1 MRLSHLISTSFLSK
15 TKTVLFIISV
25 LAICGTVTELLGGIW
40 DASTHALRAPE
51 KFWTIQ
57 HVTIYA
63 GVGMIVSSSIL
74 GMIILLLNSENKI
87 LFKGIKIILL
97 GSILQLVGGY
107 ADSISH
113 EIYGVDGLVTP
124 SHLTIEMGLFL
135 SALGSFMTLCQVDKR
150 NTRKAMTVAIIT
162 VLLSASWICFNLILL
177 FTSVVL
183 CIPVYDLFSSGCA
196 VL

>member
-1 MRLSHLISTSFLSK
+1 MRLSNLISTSFLSK
-15 TKTVLFIISV
+15 TKTILFVISI
-25 LAICGTVTELLGGIW
+25 LTICGTGTELLGGIW

-51 KFWTIQ
+51 KFWTTQ

-63 GVGMIVSSSIL
+63 GIGMIVSSSVL
-74 GMIILLLNSENKI
+74 GMIILLLHSENKT
-87 LFKGIKIILL
+87 LFRGIKILLL

-107 ADSISH
+107 TDSISH

-124 SHLTIEMGLFL
+124 SHLTIETGLFL
-135 SALGSFMTLCQVDKR
+135 SALGSFMTLCKLDKR
-150 NTRKAMTVAIIT
+150 KTRKVMSIAIMT
-162 VLLSASWICFNLILL
+162 VLLSASWIGFNLILL

>member
-1 MRLSHLISTSFLSK
+1 MRLSNIISTSFLSK
-15 TKTVLFIISV
+15 IKTIVFIISI

-40 DASTHALRAPE
+40 DASTHALRTPE

-57 HVTIYA
+57 HMTIYA
-63 GVGMIVSSSIL
+63 GVGMITSSSVL

-87 LFKGIKIILL
+87 LLKGIKIILL
-97 GSILQLVGGY
+97 GSILQIVGGY

-124 SHLTIEMGLFL
+124 SHLTIEIGLFL
-135 SALGSFMTLCQVDKR
+135 SALGSFITLCQAEKKK
-150 NTRKAMTVAIIT
+150 TRKVMTVAIMAIF
-162 VLLSASWICFNLILL
+162 LSASWICFNLILL

>member
-1 MRLSHLISTSFLSK
+1 MRPSHLLSISFLSK
-15 TKTVLFIISV
+15 TKTLLFIISI

-63 GVGMIVSSSIL
+63 GVGMIVSSSVL
-74 GMIILLLNSENKI
+74 GMIILLLNSKNKV
-87 LFKGIKIILL
+87 LFNGIKILL
-97 GSILQLVGGY
+97 VGSLLQLVGGY

-113 EIYGVDGLVTP
+113 QIYGVDGLVTP
-124 SHLTIEMGLFL
+124 SHLTIETGLFL
-135 SALGSFMTLCQVDKR
+135 CALGSFMTLCQLDKKM
-150 NTRKAMTVAIIT
+150 TRKVMPIAIMT
-162 VLLSASWICFNLILL
+162 VLLSISWIGFNLTIL
-177 FTSVVL
+177 FTSVIL

>member
-1 MRLSHLISTSFLSK
+1 MRPSNLISTLFLSK
-15 TKTVLFIISV
+15 IKTILLVISI

-63 GVGMIVSSSIL
+63 GVGMITGSSVL
-74 GMIILLLNSENKI
+74 GMIILLLHSENKI
-87 LFKGIKIILL
+87 LFKGIKILLL
-97 GSILQLVGGY
+97 GSVLQLVGGY

-124 SHLTIEMGLFL
+124 SHLTIETGLFL

-150 NTRKAMTVAIIT
+150 KTRKFMTVAIIT

-177 FTSVVL
+177 FSSIVL

>member
-1 MRLSHLISTSFLSK
+1 MRLSHLIYTSFFSK
-15 TKTVLFIISV
+15 TKTILFIISI

-57 HVTIYA
+57 HVIIYV
-63 GVGMIVSSSIL
+63 GVGMIVSSSVL
-74 GMIILLLNSENKI
+74 GMIILLLNSENKS

-113 EIYGVDGLVTP
+113 EIYGVDGLITP
-124 SHLTIEMGLFL
+124 SHLTIETGLFL

-150 NTRKAMTVAIIT
+150 KTKKVMSIAIMT